1 MAFGA
6 LAAYIGLC
14 AWLWGNKEM
23 SAMKRAWILSVGAM
37 VCCPGAGV
45 GMWLPVSMLC
55 LAAIL
60 TEPELR
66 LPACIV
72 LFAAAGGCCYPVT
85 GETLVK
91 PVYAFALCAAALL
104 MAAALFR
111 LVGKRRG
118 AYP

>member
-1 MAFGA
+1 
-6 LAAYIGLC
+6 
-14 AWLWGNKEM
+14 M

-91 PVYAFALCAAALL
+91 PVYAFALCAAALM
-104 MAAALFR
+104 MAAGIIPLGA
-111 LVGKRRG
+111 GKERERIHE
-118 AYP
+118 